1 MQSAAPAPILAP
13 PPALYLPITDKPAP
27 SLEPSMTDS
36 KRPAFDPRRAH
47 TTVFGALLDA
57 AARHG
62 ATKEIVVD
70 ADRQALSYRRL
81 IQGAM
86 VLGRKL
92 TRMTPPGSPVGVMLP
107 NAAGALVTLMALNA
121 HGRSIAM
128 LNFTAGARNLASA
141 IRTAPVRVLLTSRR
155 FIETAKLEDVIDH
168 LSRVEPVPGKRLEI
182 IYLDDLRAEI
192 GTLDKVVGAVKA
204 LFARTVHRRHKVTP
218 DQPAVIL
225 FTSGTE
231 GAPKGVVLTN
241 ANLVSNAFQILAHAG
256 DMLTPADVVL
266 NPLPMFHSFGLT
278 AAALMPLLGGMKVSL
293 YPSPLHYKQVTKSIR
308 QTGATILFATD
319 TFLQGY
325 ARAAEPGDLS
335 SIRYVIAG
343 AERVKEQT
351 RAMWDRV
358 GALILEGYGATECS
372 PVIACNLPQTNRQ
385 GSVGSILPGIEARL
399 SPVEGIHE
407 GGRLSVS
414 GPNVMAGYML
424 ADMPGVVQPPE
435 GGWHDTGD
443 IVTIDDQGL
452 VTIRGRAKRFA
463 KIGGEMVSLAA
474 VEALAATLWPDAQ
487 HVVVALPDDRKGEQ
501 LILVTD
507 KPDADKAALLA
518 FAKSQG
524 MPELWVPRAVLVVGS
539 IPVLGSG
546 KVDLSATV
554 DLVRQTRPLL

>member
-1 MQSAAPAPILAP
+1 MPE
-13 PPALYLPITDKPAP
+13 IT
-27 SLEPSMTDS
+27 S
-36 KRPAFDPRRAH
+36 PAFDPRRTQ
-47 TTVFGALLDA
+47 TTIFEALLDA

-62 ATKEIVVD
+62 AKKEIVVD
-70 ADRQALSYRRL
+70 ADRQTLTYRRL

-86 VLGRKL
+86 VLGAKL
-92 TRMTPPGSPVGVMLP
+92 AAITPPGSPVGVMLP

-121 HGRSIAM
+121 YGRTIAM

-155 FIETAKLEDVIDH
+155 FIETAKLEDVIAH
-168 LSRVEPVPGKRLEI
+168 LERVEPVPGKRLKI
-182 IYLDDLRAEI
+182 VYLDDLRAEI
-192 GTLDKVVGAVKA
+192 GAIDKASGAAKA
-204 LFARTVHRRHKVTP
+204 LFARSVHRRHKVKP

-241 ANLVSNAFQILAHAG
+241 ANLVANAFQILAHAG

-278 AAALMPLLGGMKVSL
+278 AAGLMPLLGGMKVSL
-293 YPSPLHYKQVTKSIR
+293 YPSPLHYKQVAKTIR
-308 QTGATILFATD
+308 QTGATVLFATD

-325 ARAAEPGDLS
+325 ARAAEPGDLA

-372 PVIACNLPQTNRQ
+372 PVIACNLPHINKP
-385 GSVGSILPGIEARL
+385 GSVGPILPGIEARL
-399 SPVEGIHE
+399 TPVEGIHE

-435 GGWHDTGD
+435 EGWHDTGD
-443 IVTIDDQGL
+443 IVTIDGHGL

-487 HVVVALPDDRKGEQ
+487 HVVVALPDERKGEQ
-501 LILVTD
+501 LVLVTD
-507 KPDADKAALLA
+507 KPDADKAAVLA

-524 MPELWVPRAVLVVGS
+524 VPELWVPRAVLVVGS

-546 KVDLSATV
+546 KVDLSATL
-554 DLVRQTRPLL
+554 DLVRHTRPLL